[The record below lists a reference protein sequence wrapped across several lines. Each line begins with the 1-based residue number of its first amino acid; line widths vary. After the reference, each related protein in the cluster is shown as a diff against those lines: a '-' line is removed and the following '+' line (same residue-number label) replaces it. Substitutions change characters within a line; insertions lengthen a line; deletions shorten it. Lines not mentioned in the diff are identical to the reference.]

1 LKKRLLRIF
10 RGALGVGGTF
20 FIACAYGPVD
30 NGLLASGRVVHDG
43 EGLDGL
49 DVCAR
54 ISEEDHCVRSG
65 PDGAYEIGAPPATL
79 EAAEAGFTLCAD
91 DGLGITG
98 GTVARTCVIVP
109 KGPAPF
115 TVDIEMEEP

>member
-30 NGLLASGRVVHDG
+30 NGLLASGRVIHDG
-43 EGLDGL
+43 EGLRDL
-49 DVCAR
+49 HVCTR
-54 ISEEDHCVRSG
+54 FSETDYCVRSG
-65 PDGAYEIGAPPATL
+65 ADGSYSLGAPPDVL
-79 EAAEAGFTLCAD
+79 EAAGAGFTLCAQD
-91 DGLGITG
+91 DLGVTG
-98 GTVARTCVIVP
+98 GAVIPTCVTVP
-109 KGPAPF
+109 AGPAPF